1 MINKNLHNVCSAL
14 NDWCNSNN
22 VAYDIVCDESDL
34 QGMMLFKTNKLNSLI
49 RHLKPIMSE
58 EGIYVRR
65 MKVRGGN
72 ILAFSLKALSESS
85 VNELVIKAGM
95 ELLPMSFK
103 NRIEDA
109 FSNTPADK
117 PEEIAEE
124 EPQDL
129 N

>member
-1 MINKNLHNVCSAL
+1 
-14 NDWCNSNN
+14 
-22 VAYDIVCDESDL
+22 
-34 QGMMLFKTNKLNSLI
+34 
-49 RHLKPIMSE
+49 
-58 EGIYVRR
+58 
-65 MKVRGGN
+65 

-117 PEEIAEE
+117 
-124 EPQDL
+124 
-129 N
+129 